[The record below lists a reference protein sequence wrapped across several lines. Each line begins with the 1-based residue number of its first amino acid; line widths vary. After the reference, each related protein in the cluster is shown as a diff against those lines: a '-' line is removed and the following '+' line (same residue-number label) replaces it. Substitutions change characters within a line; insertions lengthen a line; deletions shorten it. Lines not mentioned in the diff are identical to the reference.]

1 MYGTMSLQDF
11 RQLVNR
17 SHMTPQLGRSIDHK
31 VMSKEVGAPFTVQK
45 MDWFGAVC
53 YDEETSS
60 RTVR

>member
-45 MDWFGAVC
+45 MD
-53 YDEETSS
+53 
-60 RTVR
+60 